1 MNLKI
6 TWSLVKIQV
15 AIVKSKAM
23 LQIGQFCFKSESAAF
38 PNFISQSSQFLDCSP
53 NWENLNTKSEKH
65 FSGSMKNMYVLPFD
79 PKCDNLT
86 FKIISTSTV

>member
-38 PNFISQSSQFLDCSP
+38 PNFISQSSQFLDA
-53 NWENLNTKSEKH
+53 LQTEK
-65 FSGSMKNMYVLPFD
+65 
-79 PKCDNLT
+79 
-86 FKIISTSTV
+86 ISTQKVKSTSQAA